1 MVIHGS
7 WFFFYLIWN
16 TPNTRW
22 LYYEIQVVATFLVIF
37 GAQYQKWWF
46 LAFIEWPIRCPRL
59 CSSSNGDHYLS
70 TQSNLVW
77 THASLVSI
85 IGATKKPHVTQIH
98 CSYQMGMSTLGFG
111 FQNLTF
117 EIPSNGSYF
126 WVQDHTHWAWNQ
138 FLKRIFL
145 LGSRSHP
152 LSLESISQT
161 RRNIFFQLTP
171 RKIC

>member
-22 LYYEIQVVATFLVIF
+22 LYYEIQVVATFLCDF
-37 GAQYQKWWF
+37 RSSYEFLTQYQKWWF

-111 FQNLTF
+111 FQKLDVWNTF
-117 EIPSNGSYF
+117 QWI
-126 WVQDHTHWAWNQ
+126 
-138 FLKRIFL
+138 LL

-152 LSLESISQT
+152 LSLKSISQT